1 VRSKLASLSA
11 ASMLGV
17 AGLLAPLVGGTGDLV
32 GDVVGGLTATID
44 DAVLELTGHGHVL
57 VVAERGADL
66 DAIASAVDARVELV
80 SIYPKIDVL
89 LAAGEADA
97 LRSLADIPGVLRL
110 EHDAPIEVF
119 TETSHTATRGAELLD
134 GSVTIDGEI
143 IDGTGIGVAV
153 VDTGVDGLH
162 PDLVDRM
169 GENVKVVP
177 SLGLLGG
184 TAIPFPESD
193 TLSLGGHGT
202 HVAGIVAGDGSASD
216 GRFHGAAT
224 GSTIHGVSG
233 GTLISLH
240 SALEALY
247 WVLENHDTV
256 TPAIRVV
263 NNSWGSSAGD
273 HNPDGSTER
282 AVAALIDA
290 GVTVVFAAG
299 NDGGDGS
306 TQRTSVQCVNPTP
319 GMICV
324 ASYDDGGT
332 GTREGTTSSFSSR
345 GDASQPNTWP
355 DLAAPGSNIVAAC
368 RATLPVCATGILGV
382 DDPLYYASLS
392 GTSMAAPH
400 IAGIAAQV
408 LQVDPS
414 LTPAQVEQILIAS
427 ATSYGEPGYAAG
439 AGLVDAVAAVQA
451 AAGQGANGG
460 GGDAGEDEAKPRGNS
475 SSAPGRNRS

>member
-11 ASMLGV
+11 ASLLGV
-17 AGLLAPLVGGTGDLV
+17 AGLLAPLSTGGLI
-32 GDVVGGLTATID
+32 GDVVDGLTATID
-44 DAVLELTGHGHVL
+44 DAVLELTGDATVL
-57 VVAERGADL
+57 VIAERGGDL
-66 DAIASAVDARVELV
+66 DAIAAEVDDRVELV
-80 SIYPKIDVL
+80 SIYPRIDVL
-89 LAAGEADA
+89 LAAGDADG

-110 EHDAPIEVF
+110 EHDAPIDLL

-134 GSVTIDGEI
+134 GSVTVGGEL

-162 PDLVDRM
+162 PDLIDRM

-193 TLSLGGHGT
+193 TASLGGHGT

-224 GSTIHGVSG
+224 GATIHGVSG

-282 AVAALIDA
+282 AVAALIDE

-382 DDPLYYASLS
+382 DDPLHYASLS

-408 LQVDPS
+408 LQVAPD
-414 LTPAQVEQILIAS
+414 LTPAEVEQLLVS
-427 ATSYGEPGYAAG
+427 TATSYGEPGYAAG

-451 AAGQGANGG
+451 AAGQGSAGDGG
-460 GGDAGEDEAKPRGNS
+460 GSGGDDTEEQVRGNS
-475 SSAPGRNRS
+475 GNAPGRNRG

>member
-17 AGLLAPLVGGTGDLV
+17 AGLLAPLATGGLID
-32 GDVVGGLTATID
+32 DVVDGLTATID
-44 DAVLELTGHGHVL
+44 DEVLSLTGDATVL
-57 VVAERGADL
+57 VVAERGGDL
-66 DAIASAVDARVELV
+66 DAIAAEVDDRVELV
-80 SIYPKIDVL
+80 SIYPRIDVL
-89 LAAGEADA
+89 LAAGDADA
-97 LRSLADIPGVLRL
+97 LRGLADVPGVLRL
-110 EHDAPIEVF
+110 EHDAPIEPF
-119 TETSHTATRGAELLD
+119 TESSHTATRGAELLD
-134 GSVTIDGEI
+134 GSVTVGGEI
-143 IDGTGIGVAV
+143 VDGTGIGVAV

-202 HVAGIVAGDGSASD
+202 HVAGIVAGDGTASD

-224 GSTIHGVSG
+224 GATIHGVSG
-233 GTLISLH
+233 GTLVSLH

-247 WVLENHDTV
+247 WVLENHDSV

-263 NNSWGSSAGD
+263 NNSWGSSAGN

-282 AVAALIDA
+282 AVAALIDE

-382 DDPLYYASLS
+382 DDPLHYASLS

-408 LQVDPS
+408 LQVNPE
-414 LTPAQVEQILIAS
+414 LTPAEVESILVS
-427 ATSYGEPGYAAG
+427 TATSYGEPGYAAG

-451 AAGQGANGG
+451 AAGQSTAGNDGG
-460 GGDAGEDEAKPRGNS
+460 SGDDGTEEKVRGNS
-475 SSAPGRNRS
+475 ANAPGRNRG